1 MSTVRLILVSLWYH
15 RRMHAA
21 VALGVAAGTAVLTGA
36 LLVGDSM
43 RGSLRQLTLE
53 RLGRIEWAL
62 LPDRFFRAELA
73 DQWAG
78 RLERDGLSM
87 EAVPA
92 ILLRA
97 SLQTADSDPPARANQ
112 VSLVGCDDRFWRLW
126 PGGPAELP
134 QAGQIVLNQP
144 LAEQLSVGA
153 GDAVILRLAQPGTIP
168 AETPL
173 GRRSETVKPHRLVVS
188 GVLPAAGLGRFSLR
202 PNQQLPRNAYVPL
215 DWLQD
220 RLGQPGKANAIFL
233 AGPPGSTTPGSAE
246 IDVARALHP
255 EPADY
260 GIQVDVIRPDRP
272 EHRYFRITTDRMI
285 LDRRTEEAIL
295 GALEGRKGSGAF
307 PAEHPPGLP
316 GTVLP
321 TPFSVQPSLTYLA
334 NTIACRERE
343 IPYSTITAVDF
354 PDKPP
359 LGPMPVAEG
368 KPQEGQIVLNTWA
381 AKELQARPGDP
392 IRVTYFEPESTQ
404 GEVREKT
411 VELRLAAVV
420 ELAGAAADPAFTPEV
435 PGLTDQPSIAR
446 WNPPFPFDAARVH
459 KRDEDYWRLHRGTPK
474 AFVSLATGRRL
485 WKSRFG
491 ETTALRIAPAPG
503 ESIEQ
508 LRERLVLD
516 PAAMGFVVQPVKRQG
531 LAASTGTTP
540 FELLF
545 LGFSF
550 FIIAAAVMLVALLFR
565 LGVDRRATQIGIL
578 LAVGLRRR
586 HVVGLLA
593 AEGLLVTAAGS
604 LLGLAVGVG
613 YAALML
619 AGLQTWW
626 LAAVTTR
633 FLSLHVTLRSL
644 SIGYASGVIVALAA
658 IAASAW
664 RAARTSP
671 RQLLAGRAAEERPW
685 IARSSTIATWLAWG
699 MLAAAIGLG
708 MVAAALGEEAQAG
721 AFFGSGSL
729 VLAAGLAWVW
739 TRLAAGATGPAV
751 AAGSGNL
758 LRLAVRSAARNPGR
772 SVLCIGLVAAASF
785 LIVAVSAFRVD
796 PGREAPR
803 LQSGDGGFALVAES
817 DQPIYHDPN
826 TAEGRRALGF
836 SNADSRLLADCN
848 VFALRMRPGDDAS
861 CLNLYQPQQPR
872 MLGVPKALV
881 DRGGFAWADFL
892 RVPEGD
898 ERLPA
903 GARDARSN
911 PWRLLELELG
921 TDPDGVPRVPV
932 ILEKNT
938 ANYSLH
944 LWKGV
949 GETYEVA
956 DGRGGTVR
964 LVIVGLLSGSIF
976 QGDLLVSE
984 AALVRHFPQESGYR
998 MLLVEAPP
1006 DRTGEVQKALERTLG
1021 DFGLAAQTTAARL
1034 AAFQGVQNTYL
1045 STFQSLGGL
1054 GLLLGT
1060 FGLAAVQLRSV
1071 LERRSE
1077 LALLRAVGFRRRLL
1091 AGLVLLENALL
1102 LVTGL
1107 GCGVLAALVAVLP
1120 HLIGGGATI
1129 PWGSLAGTLLL
1140 VLVVGLLAG
1149 LTAVRAAVATPL
1161 LAALQGE

>member
-1 MSTVRLILVSLWYH
+1 
-15 RRMHAA
+15 MHAA

-43 RGSLRQLTLE
+43 RGSLRQLTLD
-53 RLGRIEWAL
+53 RLGRIDFAL

-73 DQWAG
+73 DEWAG

-87 EAVPA
+87 EAVPG

-97 SLQTADSDPPARANQ
+97 SLQAADSDPPARANQ

-126 PGGPAELP
+126 PAGATKLP
-134 QAGQIVLNQP
+134 QAGQIVLNRP
-144 LAEQLSVGA
+144 SAEQLGV
-153 GDAVILRLAQPGTIP
+153 GDAVIVRLAQPGAIP
-168 AETPL
+168 AESPL
-173 GRRSETVKPHRLVVS
+173 GRRSETLKSHRLVVG

-202 PNQQLPRNAYVPL
+202 PNQQVPRNAYVPL
-215 DWLQD
+215 DWLQE
-220 RLGQPGKANAIFL
+220 RLGQPGKANAILL
-233 AGPPGSTTPGSAE
+233 AGPPGSTTPESAE
-246 IDVARALHP
+246 EDVSRALRP
-255 EPADY
+255 SLADY
-260 GIQVDVIRPDRP
+260 GLRVEAIRPEQP

-295 GALEGRKGSGAF
+295 GALEGRMGSGALS
-307 PAEHPPGLP
+307 AEHPPGHPATMLS
-316 GTVLP
+316 
-321 TPFSVQPSLTYLA
+321 TPFSIQPSLTYLA
-334 NTIACRERE
+334 NRISCRDRE
-343 IPYSTITAVDF
+343 IPYSTIAAVDF
-354 PDKPP
+354 ADKPP
-359 LGPMPVAEG
+359 LGPMPVVEG
-368 KPQEGQIVLNTWA
+368 KPEEGQIVLNTWA
-381 AKELQARPGDP
+381 AKELAARPGDP
-392 IRVTYFEPESTQ
+392 IRVSYFEPESVQ

-411 VELRLAAVV
+411 AEFRLAAVV
-420 ELAGAAADPAFTPEV
+420 ELAGAAADPAFTPGV
-435 PGLTDQPSIAR
+435 PGLTDRPSIAR
-446 WNPPFPFDAARVH
+446 WDPPFPFDAKRVR
-459 KRDEDYWRLHRGTPK
+459 KRDEDYWRLHRSTPK
-474 AFVSLATGRRL
+474 GFVSLATGRRL
-485 WKSRFG
+485 WGSRFG
-491 ETTALRIAPAPG
+491 ETTALRIVPAPG
-503 ESIEQ
+503 ESVEQ

-516 PAAMGFVVQPVKRQG
+516 PAAMGFAVQPVKRQG

-550 FIIAAAVMLVALLFR
+550 FIIAAAVMLVALLFG
-565 LGVDRRATQIGIL
+565 LGVTRRAAQIGIL

-586 HVVGLLA
+586 HVAGLLA

-619 AGLQTWW
+619 AGLQSWW

-644 SIGYASGVIVALAA
+644 SIGYASGVVVALAA

-671 RQLLAGRAAEERPW
+671 RQLLAGRATPEKAW
-685 IARSSTIATWLAWG
+685 IARPSRIAAGLAGG
-699 MLAAAIGLG
+699 MLAAAIVLGL
-708 MVAAALGEEAQAG
+708 AAAAWGQEAQAG

-729 VLAAGLAWVW
+729 VLAAALAWVW

-751 AAGSGNL
+751 APGSGNL

-772 SVLCIGLVAAASF
+772 SALSIGLVAAAAF
-785 LIVAVSAFRVD
+785 LIVATSAFRVD
-796 PGREAPR
+796 PRQGVPR
-803 LQSGDGGFALVAES
+803 LDSGNGGFALVAES

-826 TAEGRRALGF
+826 SPEGRRALGF
-836 SNADSRLLADCN
+836 SDEDSRLLDACR
-848 VFALRMRPGDDAS
+848 VFALRVRPGDDAS
-861 CLNLYQPQQPR
+861 CLNLYRPQQPR
-872 MLGVPKALV
+872 ILGVPEALI

-892 RVPEGD
+892 RVDEGD

-911 PWRLLELELG
+911 PWRLLDLDLG
-921 TDPDGVPRVPV
+921 IDEDGVPRVPV

-949 GETYEVA
+949 GETYDVA
-956 DGRGGTVR
+956 DGRGGTIR

-984 AALVRHFPQESGYR
+984 AALVRHFPEESGYR
-998 MLLVEAPP
+998 MLLVETPP
-1006 DRTGEVQKALERTLG
+1006 DRTGEVQRALERTLG
-1021 DFGLAAQTTAARL
+1021 DFALATQTTAARL
-1034 AAFQGVQNTYL
+1034 AAFQDVQNTYL

-1091 AGLVLLENALL
+1091 AALVLLENALL

-1107 GCGVLAALVAVLP
+1107 ACGLLAALVAVLP

-1129 PWGSLAGTLLL
+1129 PWGSLAGTLLV
-1140 VLVVGLLAG
+1140 VLLVGLLAG
-1149 LTAVRAAVATPL
+1149 LAAVRAALATPL
-1161 LAALQGE
+1161 LAALRGE

>member
-1 MSTVRLILVSLWYH
+1 
-15 RRMHAA
+15 
-21 VALGVAAGTAVLTGA
+21 
-36 LLVGDSM
+36 
-43 RGSLRQLTLE
+43 
-53 RLGRIEWAL
+53 
-62 LPDRFFRAELA
+62 
-73 DQWAG
+73 
-78 RLERDGLSM
+78 
-87 EAVPA
+87 
-92 ILLRA
+92 
-97 SLQTADSDPPARANQ
+97 
-112 VSLVGCDDRFWRLW
+112 
-126 PGGPAELP
+126 
-134 QAGQIVLNQP
+134 
-144 LAEQLSVGA
+144 
-153 GDAVILRLAQPGTIP
+153 
-168 AETPL
+168 
-173 GRRSETVKPHRLVVS
+173 
-188 GVLPAAGLGRFSLR
+188 
-202 PNQQLPRNAYVPL
+202 
-215 DWLQD
+215 
-220 RLGQPGKANAIFL
+220 
-233 AGPPGSTTPGSAE
+233 
-246 IDVARALHP
+246 
-255 EPADY
+255 
-260 GIQVDVIRPDRP
+260 
-272 EHRYFRITTDRMI
+272 
-285 LDRRTEEAIL
+285 
-295 GALEGRKGSGAF
+295 
-307 PAEHPPGLP
+307 
-316 GTVLP
+316 
-321 TPFSVQPSLTYLA
+321 
-334 NTIACRERE
+334 
-343 IPYSTITAVDF
+343 
-354 PDKPP
+354 
-359 LGPMPVAEG
+359 
-368 KPQEGQIVLNTWA
+368 
-381 AKELQARPGDP
+381 
-392 IRVTYFEPESTQ
+392 
-404 GEVREKT
+404 
-411 VELRLAAVV
+411 
-420 ELAGAAADPAFTPEV
+420 
-435 PGLTDQPSIAR
+435 
-446 WNPPFPFDAARVH
+446 
-459 KRDEDYWRLHRGTPK
+459 
-474 AFVSLATGRRL
+474 
-485 WKSRFG
+485 
-491 ETTALRIAPAPG
+491 
-503 ESIEQ
+503 
-508 LRERLVLD
+508 
-516 PAAMGFVVQPVKRQG
+516 
-531 LAASTGTTP
+531 
-540 FELLF
+540 
-545 LGFSF
+545 
-550 FIIAAAVMLVALLFR
+550 
-565 LGVDRRATQIGIL
+565 
-578 LAVGLRRR
+578 
-586 HVVGLLA
+586 
-593 AEGLLVTAAGS
+593 
-604 LLGLAVGVG
+604 
-613 YAALML
+613 
-619 AGLQTWW
+619 
-626 LAAVTTR
+626 
-633 FLSLHVTLRSL
+633 
-644 SIGYASGVIVALAA
+644 
-658 IAASAW
+658 
-664 RAARTSP
+664 
-671 RQLLAGRAAEERPW
+671 
-685 IARSSTIATWLAWG
+685 

-708 MVAAALGEEAQAG
+708 MVAAALGQEAQAG

-803 LQSGDGGFALVAES
+803 LRSGDGGFALVAES

-903 GARDARSN
+903 GARDARFN
-911 PWRLLELELG
+911 PWRLLELDLG
-921 TDPDGVPRVPV
+921 TDTDGVPRVPV

-956 DGRGGTVR
+956 DGRGGTIR
-964 LVIVGLLSGSIF
+964 LEIVGLLSGSIF

-984 AALVRHFPQESGYR
+984 AALLRHFPQESGYR